1 MRKGTFVSGRRSE
14 GLTNRRG
21 QTSGA
26 RQSPIRFPYQYSFG
40 RTAVRPYRKESTH
53 CPIILLTIKM
63 KTLIAGGTACLK
75 RCRLITQKNNKK
87 LSDVKIEWPSSCE
100 RFCTGSGSSICETAA
115 LVSLSALLGEQPF
128 APTERNRHTIL

>member
-1 MRKGTFVSGRRSE
+1 
-14 GLTNRRG
+14 
-21 QTSGA
+21 
-26 RQSPIRFPYQYSFG
+26 
-40 RTAVRPYRKESTH
+40 
-53 CPIILLTIKM
+53 M

-115 LVSLSALLGEQPF
+115 LVSLSALVGEQPF
-128 APTERNRHTIL
+128 APTERKRHTIHNTAARLRTKTLIAGRTACLKRCRHIDQKNNKKCMILNRITDQEYRLPPLHVLPGAEAPA